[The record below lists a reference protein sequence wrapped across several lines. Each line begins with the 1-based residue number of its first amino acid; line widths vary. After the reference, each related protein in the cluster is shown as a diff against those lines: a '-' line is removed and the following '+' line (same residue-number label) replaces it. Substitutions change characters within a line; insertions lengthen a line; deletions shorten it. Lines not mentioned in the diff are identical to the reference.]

1 MLMSHT
7 ATSPVALP
15 AGPSIPAVVSCAVRM
30 GGAIVQPLGKH
41 SGGAM
46 PHPHS
51 WATGVSW
58 TSSTVSVYPPDY
70 NVDNRAASTLDIG
83 CHTPP
88 SSGRTPTDQSCFSPP
103 SSWQSI
109 ARWTT
114 RPAPP
119 PSTPTV
125 SAPPLSG
132 KKATASVLTTMGPAS
147 AMWISSTTPART
159 WSHLPGSPP
168 TPGSMRLPLLLHFS
182 RYLSLSLFHT
192 VHILLGSWKS

>member
-1 MLMSHT
+1 MTDCIRVRLTLYVFMLMSHT

-88 SSGRTPTDQSCFSPP
+88 SSGRTSTDQSCSSPCISTRRSPSVPSVLMMRVTKAILSSPRTSSSSFSP
-103 SSWQSI
+103 SRSL
-109 ARWTT
+109 
-114 RPAPP
+114 
-119 PSTPTV
+119 TPMLLELT
-125 SAPPLSG
+125 PCPGPLQDLAG
-132 KKATASVLTTMGPAS
+132 TAIGL
-147 AMWISSTTPART
+147 RT
-159 WSHLPGSPP
+159 
-168 TPGSMRLPLLLHFS
+168 
-182 RYLSLSLFHT
+182 
-192 VHILLGSWKS
+192 